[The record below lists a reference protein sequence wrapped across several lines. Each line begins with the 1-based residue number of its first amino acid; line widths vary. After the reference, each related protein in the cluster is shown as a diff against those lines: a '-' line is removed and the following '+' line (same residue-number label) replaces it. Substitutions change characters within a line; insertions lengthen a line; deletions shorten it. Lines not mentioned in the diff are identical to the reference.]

1 MRQSLKEVQKIRSIG
16 RTPLHDMTEDSFLFP
31 RSDKKFGERQC
42 YSVIHQN
49 DSPTDFNFKRKVTQ
63 VKKDIYWELKN
74 VTKKIKLAEG
84 VVADLDAKLE
94 NELVALQ

>member
-1 MRQSLKEVQKIRSIG
+1 
-16 RTPLHDMTEDSFLFP
+16 
-31 RSDKKFGERQC
+31 
-42 YSVIHQN
+42 
-49 DSPTDFNFKRKVTQ
+49 